1 MPSFNKILNDIKTLK
16 IQGATNVA
24 KAGIRALKLQ
34 SDATSIRRII
44 EARPTEPCLQN
55 AVKYARFTNLDMAH
69 YFLNNIQNKV
79 VSTGEKIIKDN
90 SKIFTH
96 CHSTTVTRILVKA
109 NENNKKIEVFN
120 TETRPLYQGRK
131 TTRELIGKN
140 IKTTHLVDSAAH
152 EFIKKSNIFLLGAD
166 MITEEGEVANK
177 IGSNM
182 FAEIACRHKVPLYI
196 CTNSW
201 KFSKKDLKIEQRDS
215 KEIWDQKSNYL
226 TIENPAFEKINP
238 KYIKGIIS
246 ELGVLSIR
254 KFLKTVKKTYPW
266 IK

>member
-24 KAGIRALKLQ
+24 KAGIKALKIQ
-34 SDATSIRRII
+34 SDATSIRQII
-44 EARPTEPCLQN
+44 NSRSTEPCLQN
-55 AVKYARFTNLDMAH
+55 AIKYAKFTNLDMSY
-69 YFLNNIQNKV
+69 YFLNNIQKKV
-79 VSTGEKIIKDN
+79 VLVGEKIIKTN

-96 CHSTTVTRILVKA
+96 CHSTTVTRTIIKA
-109 NENNKKIEVFN
+109 KENNKKIEVFN

-131 TTRELIGKN
+131 TTRELISKE
-140 IKTTHLVDSAAH
+140 IKTTHIVDSAAH
-152 EFIKKSNIFLLGAD
+152 EFLKKSDIFLLGAD
-166 MITEEGEVANK
+166 MVNEKGEVANK
-177 IGSNM
+177 IGSNL
-182 FAEIACRHKVPLYI
+182 FAEIAYIHKIPLYI

-201 KFSKKDLKIEQRDS
+201 KFSKKDLKIEQRNS
-215 KEIWDQKSNYL
+215 QEVWDQKSKYL

-246 ELGVLSIR
+246 ELGVLSVR